1 MLFRSNIF
9 YILFDKDP
17 NEDEEAVLEE
27 IHNKEN
33 KNSQDDETENISSMV
48 SSINVSSSGR
58 GNATHVNIMLS
69 SIKTSLNANKYP
81 TVLKLIGSIFIILVV
96 IIVSITISDCAYY
109 ISHTNTLKE
118 LVEFLHLFYLE
129 EYAIFSIHF
138 RLSIMMLEL
147 FEYTDHKYFSFEI
160 NGKNQTYI
168 KFFYSQIQDI
178 IEELTIIQSEINKKN
193 KVGSLQKRI
202 NSYLKEKSIEYLT
215 YFTDRK
221 SVV

>member
-1 MLFRSNIF
+1 MMFNEYAVKKFIRTHTEDLNDADISVQTGNTLLSVDSPKCYKVGLIDKTLRNFDTKYQNSIKSFNNIF

-58 GNATHVNIMLS
+58 GNATNVNIMLS

-109 ISHTNTLKE
+109 ILHTNTLKE
-118 LVEFLHLFYLE
+118 LVF
-129 EYAIFSIHF
+129 
-138 RLSIMMLEL
+138 
-147 FEYTDHKYFSFEI
+147 
-160 NGKNQTYI
+160 N
-168 KFFYSQIQDI
+168 
-178 IEELTIIQSEINKKN
+178 
-193 KVGSLQKRI
+193 
-202 NSYLKEKSIEYLT
+202 
-215 YFTDRK
+215 
-221 SVV
+221 